1 MSTMTKERIEELL
14 INAFEGAIN
23 DSTRATIDLINVT
36 GITSEELEELGYE
49 KENFPDLHEMAE
61 GTYEEVGY

>member
-1 MSTMTKERIEELL
+1 MTKERTEELL

-61 GTYEEVGY
+61 GTYEEVEY